1 MGEERWRKD
10 EILAAKIKKFLSV
23 SLHAVRV
30 SVCRVV
36 GYSTHLSLLLCIFP
50 YEVYIYLALKLFTA
64 PSRRPDILSFTK
76 QGWENLQI
84 KLFVQLLIKQK
95 FIMLP
100 GQVRGGGG
108 GVSPFSSLLRRSSSD
123 FILSLCGQYLFF
135 LMILF
140 LNKTN

>member
-108 GVSPFSSLLRRSSSD
+108 WSFTLFISPSPLFIRFYFKLMWTVSV
-123 FILSLCGQYLFF
+123 
-135 LMILF
+135 F
-140 LNKTN
+140 LNDLVFK

>member
-64 PSRRPDILSFTK
+64 PSRRPDMLSFTK
-76 QGWENLQI
+76 QDWENLQI

-100 GQVRGGGG
+100 GQVKGG
-108 GVSPFSSLLRRSSSD
+108 GVEFHPSH
-123 FILSLCGQYLFF
+123 LSFF
-135 LMILF
+135 ALHQILF
-140 LNKTN
+140 